1 MIEEEKKYMKR
12 ALDLAR
18 EGAGL
23 VSPNPLVGAVLV
35 KDGRVVGE
43 GFHRYDLLKHAE
55 VHALDRA
62 GADAL
67 GATLY
72 CSLEPCCHHG
82 RTPPCTEAL
91 IRSGISRAVVAI
103 IDPDPR
109 VNGRGLDLLR
119 DAGIEIETGPGEDEA
134 RRINEIY
141 LKFITTGR
149 PFIHAVFARQGWEPS
164 AEFIEMASWY
174 DSIVLGDHPDRYI
187 KLSRAIINRVRHR
200 PIEIATLRDLPLEII
215 SSLDATA
222 RVVSYSTPL
231 ELRSEIMSRAGVTSV
246 LLLPFSREEDL
257 PGAINLFDK
266 VTVVHPVDNAR
277 EHRQA
282 SPEGSLP
289 EVALVEREV
298 INGSGYVEVTGYLAK
313 TV

>member
-1 MIEEEKKYMKR
+1 MIEEEKKYIKR

-187 KLSRAIINRVRHR
+187 KLSRAIAGRVRHR
-200 PIEIATLRDLPLEII
+200 PIEIATFRDLPLEII

-222 RVVSYSTPL
+222 RLVSYSTPL

-257 PGAINLFDK
+257 PGAIDLFDK

-277 EHRQA
+277 EHRRA
-282 SPEGSLP
+282 SPESLP

-298 INGSGYVEVTGYLAK
+298 SNGSGYVEVTGYLAK